1 MKRMKIR
8 KIKTHELEKCYALSP
23 LYYNGKEHLLVA
35 AEKVNKCL
43 LFDLDGN
50 LEETVW
56 EGPGGTMSMV
66 QLPGRGGEFLATHQF
81 YSPNDSKNAK
91 IILASPRGKNDWEIK
106 TLVELPFVHRF
117 DILTKDGA
125 SYLIACTLKSGHE
138 YKEDWTSPGKIWV
151 CELPS
156 DLSGINEENQ
166 LKLTPIKEGLL
177 KNHGYCRVE
186 EDGNMWAAVAAD
198 NGIFKVIPPEE
209 KGGEWTV
216 ETMTTDAA
224 SDMTFADFDG
234 DGVMEMLVMTPF
246 HGDTIKIYKPVNG
259 QYECVYT
266 FPETYEFAHGIWG
279 ASIYG
284 KGMAIIGHR
293 KGKRDLLA
301 CLHDGTR
308 YIMETLD
315 GDVGPANVRVYAKD
329 GKVRLVSTNREIDEI
344 AFYEIES
351 L

>member
-1 MKRMKIR
+1 MKIT
-8 KIKTHELEKCYALSP
+8 KIKTHELEKCYAISP
-23 LYYNGKEHLLVA
+23 LWYNGKEHLLVA

-66 QLPGRGGEFLATHQF
+66 QLPGSNGEFLATHQF

-91 IILASPRGKNDWEIK
+91 IVLASPRGKDDWEIK

-117 DILTKDGA
+117 DILTKGGV
-125 SYLIACTLKSGHE
+125 SYLIACALKSGHE

-151 CELPS
+151 CELPC
-156 DLSGINEENQ
+156 DLSGINDKNQ

-186 EDGNMWAAVAAD
+186 EEGNMWAAVAAD
-198 NGIFKVIPPEE
+198 NGIFKVIPPAE

-216 ETMTTDAA
+216 ETMTEDAA

-246 HGDTIKIYKPVNG
+246 HGDTIKIYKPING
-259 QYECVYT
+259 KYECIHT
-266 FPETYEFAHGIWG
+266 FPEAYEFAHGIWG
-279 ASIYG
+279 ANVCG
-284 KGMAIIGHR
+284 KGVAIIGHR
-293 KGKRDLLA
+293 KGNRDLLA
-301 CLHDGTR
+301 CLYDGTG
-308 YIMETLD
+308 YVMEVLD
-315 GDVGPANVRVYAKD
+315 KDVGPANVRVYAKD
-329 GKVRLVSTNREIDEI
+329 GKTGLVSTNREIDEI